1 MSSGETEASQAAT
14 LLRHGWRAAGGLR
27 ERRPRPLA
35 APGPRGSGS
44 VTVVRRL
51 SERAAWVLMFPLL
64 PLQRIKELEERIEG
78 QKRQIKELEEK
89 VTDTRVWGLVLSPGC
104 TESSCVAVSAPWDG
118 GAGQRGAVPGP
129 RPWPRRATSQ
139 GPRPVSRGLSFPAV
153 ALGAAQGP
161 RVLVVLVAVLE
172 YGISPPSPSS
182 WPKNQIPESLGFPL
196 ESRPSVQPRSLVSG
210 P

>member
-1 MSSGETEASQAAT
+1 MVAFGEGVNRFLGAPARG
-14 LLRHGWRAAGGLR
+14 LRSEVGGGGRSRAAGRGRLCPAGKLR
-27 ERRPRPLA
+27 RARLPPCSAMAGGERRPRPPA
-35 APGPRGSGS
+35 ARGRRGSGS

-104 TESSCVAVSAPWDG
+104 AESSCVAVGAPWGG

-139 GPRPVSRGLSFPAV
+139 GPRPVSRGL
-153 ALGAAQGP
+153 
-161 RVLVVLVAVLE
+161 
-172 YGISPPSPSS
+172 ISP
-182 WPKNQIPESLGFPL
+182 L
-196 ESRPSVQPRSLVSG
+196 
-210 P
+210 